1 MTIDLYLAHETEK
14 AYGFKKEQRK
24 TANEKTENLIWCPKS
39 QVKMLKSEDS
49 DEGFFPL
56 CTIELADWIAEK
68 NELAPSTK
76 KASDKTVKKTVVTP
90 AVQSYANDDE
100 DDDIPF

>member
-68 NELAPSTK
+68 NELVPSTN
-76 KASDKTVKKTVVTP
+76 KTAKKTVATP
-90 AVQSYANDDE
+90 AVQSYANDE